1 MFEAPR
7 SNLFGASA
15 TYSKVGFGLAYCEP
29 VYLNVFFAIEGEG
42 FT

>member
-7 SNLFGASA
+7 SSLLGASA
-15 TYSKVGFGLAYCEP
+15 TYSKVGFGLAHCP
-29 VYLNVFFAIEGEG
+29 SVYLNVSVAIEGEG